1 MKFNYWVY
9 PSVFNDLPSLTKEE
23 KINLLKLNIC
33 KRFKITRNQLMSKS
47 RLREYVEPRQIAM
60 YIISDV
66 YGLGCSKTSRIFNKN
81 HATVL
86 YASRVV
92 HDLMS
97 VDKDFKNLVRKFVV
111 L

>member
-1 MKFNYWVY
+1 MEQIKNYFAI
-9 PSVFNDLPSLTKEE
+9 PGIIKEYKSKE
-23 KINLLKLNIC
+23 GKIEALLCSIC
-33 KRFKITRNQLMSKS
+33 KHFLITREQLMSKS